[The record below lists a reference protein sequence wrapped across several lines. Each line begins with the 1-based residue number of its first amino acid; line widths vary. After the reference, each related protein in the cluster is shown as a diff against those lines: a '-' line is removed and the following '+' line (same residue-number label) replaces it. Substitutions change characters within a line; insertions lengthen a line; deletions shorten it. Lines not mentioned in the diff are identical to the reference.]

1 MKAVASCLGHTST
14 RMMDTVYVEVYS
26 DVSRQLADAI
36 HRLGLKAGGSVRCSE
51 WESVLIISTSGR
63 TGYGHEYP

>member
-1 MKAVASCLGHTST
+1 
-14 RMMDTVYVEVYS
+14 MMDTVYVEVYS

-63 TGYGHEYP
+63 TGYGHEYS